1 MLAAACSVTVP
12 MATAEILLDFFRAI
26 EGEVDGGGIGGGLTG
41 TAAAATCSLSSL
53 RAASL
58 PLRIRAMC
66 SSSSRRSAVET
77 ACHFLP
83 GAGERVVGL
92 DRLGNGRNSEV
103 PDAVPRATDFKVT
116 LCREGDL
123 PARPGAFDTP
133 RNTSSCC

>member
-1 MLAAACSVTVP
+1 MLAAAGKVTVP
-12 MATAEILLDFFRAI
+12 MATAEILLDFFLA

-41 TAAAATCSLSSL
+41 TAAATACSFSSL

-66 SSSSRRSAVET
+66 SSSSVCSTVET

-92 DRLGNGRNSEV
+92 DRFGTGRNSGG
-103 PDAVPRATDFKVT
+103 PDSVPRATDFKET
-116 LCREGDL
+116 LCREGDR
-123 PARPGAFDTP
+123 PARAGGLDMP